1 MRIGILGG
9 TFDPIHNGHLYL
21 AKKVLQR
28 LRLKKIIF
36 IPTYL
41 TPHKRDRIITPALH
55 RYRMVKLAV
64 SKNKRFEASDIEI
77 RRKGRSYSVDTLK
90 FLRKKY
96 GSSAELFFIAGS
108 DSLKDID
115 KWKNLKTITRLSTFV
130 VVERPGFKLK
140 DVPSDFM
147 VLKINAKDISASA
160 IRKNIKCGRGIKKT
174 IPSSVKT
181 YIGRH
186 GLYL

>member
-21 AKKVLQR
+21 AKKVLQK

-41 TPHKRDRIITPALH
+41 TPHKRNIKITSALH

-64 SKNKRFEASDIEI
+64 SKNKRFEVSDIEI
-77 RRKGRSYSVDTLK
+77 RRKGRSYSADTLK
-90 FLRKKY
+90 LLKKKY
-96 GSSAELFFIAGS
+96 GKSAEIFFITGS
-108 DSLKDID
+108 DSLKDIN
-115 KWKNLKTITRLSTFV
+115 KWRNLETITKLSTFV
-130 VVERPGFKLK
+130 MVKRPGFKLK

-147 VLKINAKDISASA
+147 VLKINAKDISSSA
-160 IRKNIKCGRGIKKT
+160 IRKNIKCGRSVKKT
-174 IPSSVKT
+174 IPSSVRD
-181 YIGRH
+181 YISRH
-186 GLYL
+186 SLYI